1 MHEAY
6 IISGKRSSFDSPLDV
21 PKKNVKTQ
29 IAY

>member
-1 MHEAY
+1 MKHTLYLANVPTV
-6 IISGKRSSFDSPLDV
+6 DSPLDV